1 MRVHH
6 RCFTILA
13 AAVLLLASSLA
24 PSPALAQQAPT
35 PPAPGGPFGM
45 SMPEW
50 QGLSCLWGGS
60 LGAMGVFYYSDVL
73 AVAATGVTTRCCWCR
88 WSPPVFSAAAASAP
102 PAPPAWAGCSA
113 KANLGQTAGG
123 ARLGL

>member
-73 AVAATGVTTRCCWCR
+73 AVAATGVTNPLLLVPLIATG
-88 WSPPVFSAAAASAP
+88 FLG
-102 PAPPAWAGCSA
+102 GCSVG
-113 KANLGQTAGG
+113 ANG
-123 ARLGL
+123 APGLVWLFGR

>member
-60 LGAMGVFYYSDVL
+60 LVAMGVFYYRDVL
-73 AVAATGVTTRCCWCR
+73 AVAATGVTNPLLLVPLIATGFLGGCSVGANAAPGPLC
-88 WSPPVFSAAAASAP
+88 VFRRSAP
-102 PAPPAWAGCSA
+102 YRATRGTP
-113 KANLGQTAGG
+113 
-123 ARLGL
+123 